1 LTKRIWSIDAGNVEK
16 ALDEL
21 DDFLYDYDYSSV
33 NYGQS
38 KDQNCKLALTI
49 EAPLAVLRF
58 LKQHSSSAGI
68 QAIDCELLT
77 SLAMQGSVNQT
88 ALLLKIGTID
98 RANSA
103 MDHFDE
109 APDIVSAACSFIGY
123 LIGNLIT
130 DDLVNDVVAA
140 GGSAMKKHTHD
151 VLVQGRGC
159 TTLRRFVDLVDDGGA
174 DDGVA
179 MQVVDALGI
188 DLVIAVMKNHV
199 NDADVLTEGGLFLAK
214 LAELNRRIIDAN
226 GLVALAEAVRM
237 YKYKDDPNGIF
248 VASTAMTLVEII
260 PSCVSSMN
268 SRLCSSRCPC

>member
-1 LTKRIWSIDAGNVEK
+1 
-16 ALDEL
+16 
-21 DDFLYDYDYSSV
+21 
-33 NYGQS
+33 
-38 KDQNCKLALTI
+38 
-49 EAPLAVLRF
+49 
-58 LKQHSSSAGI
+58 
-68 QAIDCELLT
+68 
-77 SLAMQGSVNQT
+77 MQGSVNQT
-88 ALLLKIGTID
+88 ALLLEIGTID

-109 APDIVSAACSFIGY
+109 APDVVSAACSFIGC

-140 GGSAMKKHTHD
+140 GGLRANISAMKKHTHD

-237 YKYKDDPNGIF
+237 YKYKDDPNDIF
-248 VASTAMTLVEII
+248 VASTAMTLLISTE
-260 PSCVSSMN
+260 
-268 SRLCSSRCPC
+268 